1 MKLRFVL
8 ATAAG
13 AIAVVCAGA
22 VAAQPRATPALATRL
37 TQALASPYVPLSQT
51 GAIAVDLQTGS
62 VLYAHL
68 GTTPFIPASNEKLT
82 VTWAALVRLGPAYR
96 FHTELYGVGTREGA
110 TWNGDVV
117 LKGYGDPTLTSADL
131 AGIAAQ
137 VRRAGITEITGRVRG
152 DESYYDRVRDAPG
165 WKHGFVPIESP
176 PLSALI
182 VDRAAGW
189 PALSPPL
196 LAARTLTAA
205 LAKAGVQVDG
215 RPGLGIAPSQAVPL
229 GEDRSET
236 LSKILRFMDHQ
247 SDNFTAEMLL
257 KQLGAVAEGRG
268 TTSAGARVVLA
279 TLAETG
285 IPTQG
290 LRLADGSGLSSLDR
304 LTPAAIVGILHAAW
318 LSDSLRA
325 PFVQSLA
332 VASISGTMRNRL
344 PQLRGAVRAK
354 TGTTDLATA
363 LSGLV
368 RERYAFAVLE
378 NGNPVAYWAARLA
391 QDRFVTA
398 LAAIG

>member
-1 MKLRFVL
+1 MRLRVVV
-8 ATAAG
+8 AAL
-13 AIAVVCAGA
+13 A
-22 VAAQPRATPALATRL
+22 VAVACTDAVSAQTRESPALATRL
-37 TQALASPYVPLSQT
+37 TRALMSPYVPLSQT
-51 GAIAVDLQTGS
+51 GAIALDLETGT

-68 GTTPFIPASNEKLT
+68 GTTPFIPASNEKLP
-82 VTWAALVRLGPAYR
+82 VTWAALTRLGPAYR

-117 LKGYGDPTLTSADL
+117 LKGYGDPTLTTADL
-131 AGIAAQ
+131 ADIAAQ
-137 VRRAGITEITGRVRG
+137 VRRSGIREITGRVRG
-152 DESYYDRVRDAPG
+152 DESYYDHVRGGPG
-165 WKHGFVPIESP
+165 WKPGFVPVESP

-196 LAARTLTAA
+196 LAARTLTSV
-205 LAKAGVQVDG
+205 LTKAGVHVEG
-215 RPGLGIAPSQAVPL
+215 RPGLGIAPTESVPL
-229 GEDRSET
+229 AEDRSET
-236 LSKILRFMDHQ
+236 LARILRFMNHE

-268 TTSAGARVVLA
+268 STAAGARAVVA

-285 IPTQG
+285 IPTRG
-290 LRLADGSGLSSLDR
+290 LQLADGSGLSSRDR

-318 LSDSLRA
+318 LSSSLRT
-325 PFVQSLA
+325 PFVESLA
-332 VASISGTMRNRL
+332 VASMSGTMRHRL

-363 LSGLV
+363 LSGLI
-368 RERYAFAVLE
+368 RKRYAFAVLE

-391 QDRFVTA
+391 QDRFVTL
-398 LAAIG
+398 LASTA